1 MSITHVQDRK
11 KKKRKIVDPSDITID
26 TQSIYIERAWS
37 CFKRSLILSEDRE
50 EKNGPIGIRKM
61 ATISSQQIF
70 FSLSLSLIRPTS
82 VLLMTYFCRY

>member
-11 KKKRKIVDPSDITID
+11 KNRGPKRITID

-50 EKNGPIGIRKM
+50 EKNGPNGIRKM
-61 ATISSQQIF
+61 TTISSQQIF
-70 FSLSLSLIRPTS
+70 FFLLSD
-82 VLLMTYFCRY
+82 LLVYY

>member
-11 KKKRKIVDPSDITID
+11 KKKKKIKIVDPSDITID

-50 EKNGPIGIRKM
+50 EKNGPNGIRKM

-70 FSLSLSLIRPTS
+70 SLSLLSDPL
-82 VLLMTYFCRY
+82 VYY

>member
-11 KKKRKIVDPSDITID
+11 KKKKIVDPSDITID

-50 EKNGPIGIRKM
+50 EKNGPNGIRKM

-70 FSLSLSLIRPTS
+70 SLSLLSDPL
-82 VLLMTYFCRY
+82 VYY

>member
-11 KKKRKIVDPSDITID
+11 KKNRGPKRITID

-50 EKNGPIGIRKM
+50 EKNGPNGIRKM
-61 ATISSQQIF
+61 TTISSQQIF
-70 FSLSLSLIRPTS
+70 FFSFIRPTS